1 MNRRDFFRLNN
12 PVEETVEL
20 CCEKLYMRYLDS
32 QLDGTEQQLL
42 GRTRDA
48 LLRSRKIRLKDAS
61 WLDREELK
69 QELEPLLEE
78 FRAAGGQI
86 EYV

>member
-32 QLDGTEQQLL
+32 QLDGTQEQLL
-42 GRTRDA
+42 GRTRET
-48 LLRSRKIRLKDAS
+48 LLRSRKIRLRDAS
-61 WLDREELK
+61 WVNRGDLK
-69 QELEPLLEE
+69 QELEPLLDE
-78 FRAAGGQI
+78 FQAGGGQI

>member
-1 MNRRDFFRLNN
+1 MNRREFFRLEN
-12 PVEETVEL
+12 PARDTFEL
-20 CCEKLYMRYLDS
+20 SCEKLYMRYLDS
-32 QLDGTEQQLL
+32 QLDGSREQLL

-48 LLRSRKIRLKDAS
+48 LLRSRTIRLKDAS